1 MKPLQILSAIVFL
14 YLTNPVFSQT
24 DNENSVMG
32 DIFKNR
38 IELKE
43 KFMARD
49 MPAVSRLYNQL
60 VSQTKRGSFSALSLQ
75 ERLLILVWTERYSDL
90 LALALTAPET
100 SYEEF
105 PLKISVNDF
114 LFETLMEHTI
124 RRISEIDGKIVDS
137 DLNTEEKSF
146 VSIVYKWAVTDKKN
160 PELNQDALNEL
171 CKKYLDEY
179 PKGIYANVIKQAF
192 YIKEST
198 GDYGYSTMFGG
209 GMNISGKNYS
219 DYFYSPTL
227 LGFDFDYHIRH
238 WAYGLSATTYITETN
253 RDIILDD
260 TTTWKSN
267 SAANQVLI
275 SLNAAYKPI
284 QKEQVMLLVRAG
296 YQHGWILPVVKNAAV
311 EPLLHDYTIKVQG
324 IKLSAALSY
333 VFKQRIIST
342 NYMSRKNVVKYG
354 VQVQYSLG
362 MNHYNQLID
371 NVCLNHS
378 VSVGLYLGGFN
389 VRD

>member
-1 MKPLQILSAIVFL
+1 MKPLQILSTIVL
-14 YLTNPVFSQT
+14 LSLTNPLFSQS
-24 DNENSVMG
+24 DNENSVIG
-32 DIFKNR
+32 EIFKNR
-38 IELKE
+38 LELKE

-49 MPAVSRLYNQL
+49 MQAVNRLYDQL
-60 VSQTKRGSFSALSLQ
+60 VSQTKRGSFSALNLQ
-75 ERLLILVWTERYSDL
+75 ERLLILVWTERYSDITT
-90 LALALTAPET
+90 LALAIPET
-100 SYEEF
+100 THEEF
-105 PLKISVNDF
+105 PLKLSVNDF
-114 LFETLMEHTI
+114 LFETLTEHTI
-124 RRISEIDGKIVDS
+124 REISEIDEKIAES
-137 DLNTEEKSF
+137 ELNAEEKSF
-146 VSIVYKWAVTDKKN
+146 VAIAYKWAITDKKN
-160 PELNQDALNEL
+160 PGLNQDALNDL

-179 PKGIYANVIKQAF
+179 PRGTYANIIKQAF

-209 GMNISGKNYS
+209 GMNISGKEYS
-219 DYFYSPTL
+219 DYFYSPAL
-227 LGFDFDYHIRH
+227 LGFDFDYHIRS

-284 QKEQVMLLVRAG
+284 QKERVMLLVRGG
-296 YQHGWILPVVKNAAV
+296 YQHGWILPVVKNTAE
-311 EPLLHDYTIKVQG
+311 EPVLSNYTVKVQG
-324 IKLSAALSY
+324 IRLSAALSY

-362 MNHYNQLID
+362 MNRYSHLID